1 MAKRNNSYLAA
12 LVAVLAI
19 CVSIFTGTMKVSKT
33 YDAKINEQAKVNY
46 RQTYSQEQWD
56 GLKDVR
62 ERWDENFKDEAS
74 SEGSIFK
81 LITTIDIEKSGLEVD
96 TSKVARAKTKVVNQ
110 NGVNVGLSST
120 CITNS
125 DKSFVIEGSSIS
137 VLVKGLT
144 MLEARKDISFSKA
157 EIFNRGG
164 LPMLKMYD
172 FCVLMR
178 V

>member
-1 MAKRNNSYLAA
+1 MTKRNHSYLAF
-12 LVAVLAI
+12 LLSVLAI
-19 CVSIFTGTMKVSKT
+19 CASIFTGTVQVSKA
-33 YDAKINEQAKVNY
+33 YDLKINEQAKVNY
-46 RQTYSQEQWD
+46 RQTFSQEKWD
-56 GLKDVR
+56 GLKAVR
-62 ERWDENFKDEAS
+62 DNWNSNFKDETS
-74 SEGSIFK
+74 SEGSLFK
-81 LITTIDIEKSGLEVD
+81 LVTTIDIDKSGLEVD
-96 TSKVARAKTKVVNQ
+96 TSKVARAKTKIVNQ

-120 CITNS
+120 CITNAE
-125 DKSFVIEGSSIS
+125 KSFVIEGHSIS

-164 LPMLKMYD
+164 LPTLKMYD